1 MEIILFLV
9 IVLLSN
15 VIQGLTGFAGT
26 ILAMPFSLMLVGY
39 DVAKPILNVL
49 GILSGLYVF
58 TTSYKFVNWKE
69 LRKIVIV
76 MMIGIIGGI
85 FIKSAFGDSE
95 EFLYM
100 LLGLF
105 VIGLSINGLFLKI
118 ETPSDNKLL
127 PNILLIVSGIVHG
140 LFVSGGP
147 LLIGYLTKIIK
158 DKVVFR
164 ATISTVWIFLNSII
178 LLDDIKQ
185 GLWNTQLIYLQ
196 FMTIPMLAIGM
207 FVGTK
212 LYYKMTQETFMKVTY
227 VLLLIS
233 GISLLI

>member
-15 VIQGLTGFAGT
+15 VIQGITGFAGT